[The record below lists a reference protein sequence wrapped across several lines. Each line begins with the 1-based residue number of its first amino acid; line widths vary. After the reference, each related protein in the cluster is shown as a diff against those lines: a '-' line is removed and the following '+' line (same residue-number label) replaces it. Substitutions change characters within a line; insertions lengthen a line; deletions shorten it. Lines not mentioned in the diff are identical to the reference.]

1 MRTKKMNENLN
12 NYDRKIK
19 CSLPAWYVFNC
30 CMESVKD
37 LVSAPEKL
45 EQWEEVLDFLI
56 DTDFFWECNVSFE
69 EVVYGLIKNDEV
81 RFIGVDDLSKEGLKY
96 YVENNKNIDLDLIG
110 KDNFGNYELDDDNY
124 ITTLKDNTI
133 VIWAI

>member
-1 MRTKKMNENLN
+1 MNENLN

-30 CMESVKD
+30 CIEAVKD
-37 LVSAPEKL
+37 LVSAPEEL
-45 EQWEEVLDFLI
+45 EQWEELLDFLI

-81 RFIGVDDLSKEGLKY
+81 RFIDVNELSEDGFKY
-96 YVENNKNIDLDLIG
+96 YSKINEDLDLDLTG
-110 KDNFGNYELDDDNY
+110 KDVFGGCDLDDDNY
-124 ITTLKDNTI
+124 ITTLKNGTI
-133 VIWAI
+133 VIWTF